1 MARSSIP
8 ACLLRF
14 SLILGCSIS
23 ALSPAQAQ
31 STARRPV
38 SFINEIAPLLKENC
52 LGCHDAKKRRGK
64 LDMSSFE
71 SFRKGGGHEDPIAP
85 GKPDESYL
93 LNVLTATDKSRM
105 PPKEAGDP
113 LPPEKIA
120 LIERWIN
127 EGATLDA
134 GVAPKADLLR
144 ELRARWQPP
153 MPADHYPFPV
163 AITALAFTPDGKQV
177 VTGGQF
183 ELVFWDTATGK
194 LVGRI
199 RTRSER
205 TYALIFLKDGTLAAA
220 GGRPGQEG
228 DVCIYDVSEATHSR
242 SATVTIQDGVNNT
255 KVRKRKLLEADDVVL
270 CLALSPDGKQLA
282 AGSSADRTVN
292 IWDVTKIAENPKPV
306 QVVEN
311 HADWVFAV
319 AFMPDGKH
327 LLTSS
332 RDKTAKIWDLIAK
345 ESVVTFPEHQNTVY
359 AVASKADGK
368 QAVSVGEDNQVR
380 FWNTS
385 GDGKQVRVASG
396 HSARVHRL
404 AMHPTKPLFATCS
417 ADQTV
422 RIWNADTGTP
432 VQTLSGHTDWVYALA
447 FSPDGN
453 RLASGAY
460 NGEVRIWDTSTGKL
474 IVSFNASP
482 GLKAGGG

>member
-1 MARSSIP
+1 MQRFFASART
-8 ACLLRF
+8 F
-14 SLILGCSIS
+14 SS
-23 ALSPAQAQ
+23 ALVCFCVLTTFPVAHAQPPAAK
-31 STARRPV
+31 PV
-38 SFINEIAPLLKENC
+38 SFINDIAPLLKENC

-71 SFRKGGGHEDPIAP
+71 SFRKGGGHEDPISP

-105 PPKEAGDP
+105 PPKDAGDA

-120 LIERWIN
+120 LFERWIN
-127 EGATLDA
+127 EGGKLDS
-134 GVAPKADLLR
+134 GISPKADLLR
-144 ELRARWQPP
+144 ELRSRWQPP
-153 MPADHYPFPV
+153 MPADHYPYPV
-163 AITALAFTPDGKQV
+163 TITALAFTPDGKYV

-183 ELVFWDTATGK
+183 ELAFWDAGNGK

-205 TYALIFLKDGTLAAA
+205 TYALLFLKDGTLAAA

-228 DVCIYDVSEATHSR
+228 DVCIYDVSGAAIFR
-242 SATVTIQDGVNNT
+242 AGAAPVLDGVNDP

-282 AGSSADRTVN
+282 AGGSADRTVN
-292 IWDVTKIAENPKPV
+292 VWEIAKLGESTKPV

-311 HADWVFAV
+311 HADWVFAI
-319 AFMPDGKH
+319 AFLPDGKH
-327 LLTSS
+327 LVTCS
-332 RDKTAKIWDLIAK
+332 RDKTAKIWDLVAK
-345 ESVVTFPEHQNTVY
+345 ESVVTFPGHQNTVY

-368 QAVSVGEDNQVR
+368 QAISAGEDNEVR
-380 FWNTS
+380 FWNTT
-385 GDGKQVRVASG
+385 GEGKQVRAGAG
-396 HSARVHRL
+396 HSARIHRI
-404 AMHPTKPLFATCS
+404 ATHPTKPLFATCS

-422 RIWNADTGTP
+422 RIWNADTGKQ
-432 VQTLSGHTDWVYALA
+432 VQTLSGHTDWVYAIA
-447 FSPDGN
+447 FSPDGK

-460 NGEVRIWDTSTGKL
+460 NGEVRIWDTESGKL

-482 GLKAGGG
+482 GLKAGG